1 MAVERF
7 PSECIWFE
15 RAPQSSA
22 VANSC
27 HPEPGTRF
35 QRVKRGMNRGHISK
49 LFIWRRRS
57 LAAKELRTTRHL
69 HRSFGGQR
77 RPPQDDNSS

>member
-22 VANSC
+22 V
-27 HPEPGTRF
+27 ETLVIR
-35 QRVKRGMNRGHISK
+35 
-49 LFIWRRRS
+49 RRRS
-57 LAAKELRTTRHL
+57 LAPKDLCTTRHL